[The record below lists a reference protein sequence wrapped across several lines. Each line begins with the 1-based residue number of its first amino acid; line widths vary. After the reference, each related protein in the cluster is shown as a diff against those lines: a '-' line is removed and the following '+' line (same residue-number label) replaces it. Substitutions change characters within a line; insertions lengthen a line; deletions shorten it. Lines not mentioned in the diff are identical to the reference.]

1 MPVHATRSLPPQVQG
16 PDFGPPGLPQPASP
30 ATQLLAQPGAMNKRR
45 AGRSVAWAVIGV
57 ALLLGCSRG
66 RPGIEIV
73 KVEGRVTLDGG
84 PMPAAGRLLFLPQA
98 VAGSGDE
105 ARPSRPASATFAAD
119 GRFQATSWE
128 PGDGLVPGKY
138 AVVVECWQTPPTM
151 NGPPAVSHVPAAYR
165 AAETT
170 PLTLEVP
177 GGQQIVRAEL
187 DVGPAGPSGQR

>member
-1 MPVHATRSLPPQVQG
+1 MPAHATPSWPPHAHG
-16 PDFGPPGLPQPASP
+16 PAFGSPGPPRPASRESQTP
-30 ATQLLAQPGAMNKRR
+30 AQPGAMNKRR
-45 AGRSVAWAVIGV
+45 AGRFVAWAILGV

-73 KVEGRVTLDGG
+73 KAEGRVTVGGG

-98 VAGSGDE
+98 VAGGGSE

-128 PGDGLVPGKY
+128 PGDGLVPGAY

-151 NGPPAVSHVPAAYR
+151 DGPPAVSHVPAAYR

-170 PLTLEVP
+170 PLTLDVP
-177 GGQQIVRAEL
+177 GGQKIVRAEL
-187 DVGPAGPSGQR
+187 DIGPAGAPGPR